1 MTLLALGINHKTASV
16 ALREKLAFAPDAMAC
31 AHQQALRIAS
41 VNELVIVSTCN
52 RTELYG
58 HIEPDNEEV
67 LLDWL
72 CQFHQIDKETLRPYL
87 YVHKQEQAVQHL
99 IRVSSGLDSLVLG
112 EPQILGQIKQA
123 YSAAREVGSVYRILD
138 KLFQN
143 TFAVAKQIRTQTD
156 IGANAVSVA
165 YAAVNLSKQIF
176 SDLSETK
183 VLLIGAGET
192 IELAAKHLAEQ
203 NVAKM
208 FVANRTIERA
218 QILSRQFNAQA
229 ITLGDIPLY
238 LPQADIVISS
248 TAAPLPILGKGAVET
263 ALKQRKHQP
272 MLLVD
277 IAVPRDIES
286 EVAELNDAYLYTVD
300 DLQGIIE
307 QNMEARQK
315 AAIDAEQIVLSR
327 SQEFMAWLASLQSVD
342 HICEYR
348 AHSEHTRDL
357 CVQQALGKLQQ
368 GEDVESVIREL
379 AYKLTNK
386 LIHQPTVSL
395 NEMARKGQQDK
406 LETLCH
412 SLGISINQEL
422 N

>member
-16 ALREKLAFAPDAMAC
+16 ALREQLAFAPDAMAA
-31 AHQQALRIAS
+31 AHQSALALAS

-52 RTELYG
+52 RTEIYASLV
-58 HIEPDNEEV
+58 EDDETE
-67 LLDWL
+67 LLAWL
-72 CQFHQIDKETLRPYL
+72 CQFHQLNLATLQPYI
-87 YVHKQEQAVQHL
+87 YSHKQRDAASHL
-99 IRVSSGLDSLVLG
+99 IRVASGLDSLVLG

-123 YSAAREVGSVYRILD
+123 YQLAREVGSVYRILD
-138 KLFQN
+138 KLFQHG
-143 TFAVAKQIRTQTD
+143 FAVAKQIRTQTD

-176 SDLSETK
+176 ADLSDTQ

-203 NVAKM
+203 HVAKM
-208 FVANRTIERA
+208 FVANRTRERA
-218 QILSRQFNAQA
+218 EILASQFNATA
-229 ITLGDIPLY
+229 LTLGEIPTY
-238 LPQADIVISS
+238 LAQADIVISS

-307 QNMEARQK
+307 QNLEARQK
-315 AAIDAEQIVLSR
+315 AAVDAERIVATR
-327 SQEFMAWLASLQSVD
+327 SQDFMAWLASLRSVN
-342 HICEYR
+342 HIREYR
-348 AHSEHTRDL
+348 HNSESVRDL
-357 CVQQALGKLQQ
+357 CVSRALAQLQQ
-368 GEDVESVIREL
+368 GEDPAAVIKEL
-379 AYKLTNK
+379 GFKLTNK
-386 LIHQPTVSL
+386 LIHQPTISL
-395 NEMARKGQQDK
+395 TEMARSGQQDK
-406 LETLCH
+406 LETLCQG
-412 SLGISINQEL
+412 LGLSADRDL

>member
-16 ALREKLAFAPDAMAC
+16 ALREQLAFAPDAMAA
-31 AHQQALRIAS
+31 AHQSALALAS

-52 RTELYG
+52 RTEIYASLAIDDEG
-58 HIEPDNEEV
+58 E
-67 LLDWL
+67 LLAWL
-72 CQFHQIDKETLRPYL
+72 CRYHNLNRATLQPYL
-87 YVHKQEQAVQHL
+87 YCHKQRDAAAHL
-99 IRVSSGLDSLVLG
+99 IRVASGLDSLVLG

-123 YSAAREVGSVYRILD
+123 YQQARDVDCVYRILD
-138 KLFQN
+138 KLFQHS
-143 TFAVAKQIRTQTD
+143 FAVAKQIRTQTD

-176 SDLSETK
+176 AELAETS

-203 NVAKM
+203 RVAKM
-208 FVANRTIERA
+208 FVANRTRERA
-218 QILSRQFNAQA
+218 EVLASQFNATA
-229 ITLGDIPLY
+229 ITLGDIPHY
-238 LPQADIVISS
+238 LSQADIVISS

-307 QNMEARQK
+307 QNLEARQK
-315 AAIDAEQIVLSR
+315 AAIDAERIVRVR
-327 SQEFMAWLASLQSVD
+327 SQDFMAWLASLRSVN
-342 HICEYR
+342 HIREYR
-348 AHSEHTRDL
+348 ENSEAVRDA
-357 CVQQALGKLQQ
+357 CVQRALAQLQQ
-368 GEDVESVIREL
+368 GEDPGAVIKEL
-379 AYKLTNK
+379 GFKLTNK
-386 LIHQPTVSL
+386 LIHQPTISL
-395 NEMARKGQQDK
+395 TEMARSGQQDK
-406 LETLCH
+406 LATLCQG
-412 SLGISINQEL
+412 LGISADQDL

>member
-1 MTLLALGINHKTASV
+1 MTLFALGINHKTASV
-16 ALREKLAFAPDAMAC
+16 ALREKLAFAPDAMAS
-31 AHQQALRIAS
+31 AHQQALTIEPLH
-41 VNELVIVSTCN
+41 ELVIVSTCN

-58 HIEPDNEEV
+58 HIESGHEEQ

-72 CQFHQIDKETLRPYL
+72 CQFHHIDKAELRPYL
-87 YVHKQEQAVQHL
+87 YIYKQEQAIAHL

-123 YSAAREVGSVYRILD
+123 YGVSREVGAVFRILD
-138 KLFQN
+138 KLFQH
-143 TFAVAKQIRTQTD
+143 TFAVAKQIRSQTD

-176 SDLSETK
+176 SELSDTK

-192 IELAAKHLAEQ
+192 IELAAKHLVEQ

-218 QILSRQFNAQA
+218 ELLSEQFGAKA
-229 ITLGDIPLY
+229 ITLGDIPQY

-315 AAIDAEQIVLSR
+315 AAVDAERIVTAR
-327 SQEFMAWLASLQSVD
+327 SKEFMAWLASLQSVN
-342 HICEYR
+342 HIREYR
-348 AHSEHTRDL
+348 QRSEQTRDL
-357 CVQQALGKLQQ
+357 CVSQALAKLQQ
-368 GEDVESVIREL
+368 GGDVEAVIREL
-379 AYKLTNK
+379 GFKLTNK

-395 NEMARKGQQDK
+395 TEMARKGQQDK

-412 SLGISINQEL
+412 SLGLSTHQD
-422 N
+422 